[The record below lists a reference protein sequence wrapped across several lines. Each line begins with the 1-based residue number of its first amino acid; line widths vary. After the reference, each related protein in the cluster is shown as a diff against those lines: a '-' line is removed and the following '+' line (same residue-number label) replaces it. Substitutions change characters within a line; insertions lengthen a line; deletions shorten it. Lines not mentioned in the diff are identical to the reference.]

1 MKATPLELLN
11 DFPKK
16 TILVLGDA
24 ILDSYLEGSSTR
36 LCREAP
42 VPIVDINRE
51 SRYPGGAANTAV
63 SVAAMG
69 ATCLLFSVIG
79 KDAAGDDLRQRLS
92 THGVNIFNLLSVP
105 ERETLFKQR
114 VVANNQ
120 IIARVDK
127 GSTHAIEAVEA
138 NRLASLLEAYYKTE
152 SLDGVIISDY
162 GYGTITPSTLAKL
175 RELSALFKY
184 PLIIDAKDLTK
195 YNKLNE
201 FKATAMT
208 PNYAEAMAILG
219 QPVLPIGE
227 ERKKQVLA
235 KGQFLLNLVNSKI
248 VIVTLDQDGAVVF
261 ERGTSPCHVPTTP
274 QKGTVGGAGDTFI
287 AAFALALCAGA
298 TPEVATQIG
307 VQAATTAVSLPG
319 TATCTLEDLRRSL
332 QTKPETISSRTT
344 GSLCMY
350 IYKVNALSKEGFN
363 IFAIDKSLKAAFNLL
378 NSIINV
384 LLCFM

>member
-1 MKATPLELLN
+1 MKLPPLELLD

-42 VPIVDINRE
+42 VPIVDINQE

-69 ATCLLFSVIG
+69 ATCLLFSAVG

-114 VVANNQ
+114 IVANNQ
-120 IIARVDK
+120 IIARVDQ

-138 NRLASLLEAYYKTE
+138 KRLASLLEAYYKTE
-152 SLDGVIISDY
+152 NLDGVIVSDY
-162 GYGTITPSTLAKL
+162 GYGTITPSILAKL

-201 FKATAMT
+201 FKAMAMT

-219 QPVLPIGE
+219 QPILPAGA
-227 ERKKQVLA
+227 ERRKQVLT
-235 KGQFLLNLVNSKI
+235 KGGFLLNLINSKI
-248 VIVTLDQDGAVVF
+248 VVVTLDQDGAVVF
-261 ERGTSPCHVPTTP
+261 ERGLFPLHIPTTP

-287 AAFALALCAGA
+287 ATFTLALCAGT
-298 TPEVATQIG
+298 TPEVATHLG

-319 TATCTLEDLRRSL
+319 TATCTLNHLQRSL
-332 QTKPETISSRTT
+332 QIESETHR
-344 GSLCMY
+344 L
-350 IYKVNALSKEGFN
+350 NA
-363 IFAIDKSLKAAFNLL
+363 
-378 NSIINV
+378 
-384 LLCFM
+384 